1 MCRAAGAAGEAAP
14 RPYTDGSA
22 RRRCDRYLQR
32 WGRIPRPVGV
42 RRCLTR
48 RPRGPAIPR
57 CADRP
62 GTGEIV
68 YVVDTRHA
76 NLPHRRRGGQG
87 GTSPLHGVGGGSA
100 VDPRPASVGGTAP
113 SCRGQAHARGWLWIS
128 VFVQPPCV
136 GVRRCLTRRPGGP
149 ATRRCADRPGTGEI
163 VYVVDTRHG
172 NLPRRWHRG
181 RGNASPLHRWVG
193 TSPVRPIP
201 ATVGPYP
208 RPVGVRRC
216 LTRRPRGPAIPRRW
230 LLRCH
235 CRSPCRRSAAN
246 ARG

>member
-136 GVRRCLTRRPGGP
+136 GVRRCLTRRPAAAGKP
-149 ATRRCADRPGTGEI
+149 DRGWSG
-163 VYVVDTRHG
+163 Y
-172 NLPRRWHRG
+172 RG
-181 RGNASPLHRWVG
+181 RVIHTGTFAGVHVATLPGAAPVDGSRVFLAPRAHRPVPTASPCRLLTASPLG
-193 TSPVRPIP
+193 E
-201 ATVGPYP
+201 
-208 RPVGVRRC
+208 
-216 LTRRPRGPAIPRRW
+216 PRR
-230 LLRCH
+230 L
-235 CRSPCRRSAAN
+235 S
-246 ARG
+246 G

>member
-1 MCRAAGAAGEAAP
+1 MLSWS
-14 RPYTDGSA
+14 DGH
-22 RRRCDRYLQR
+22 
-32 WGRIPRPVGV
+32 
-42 RRCLTR
+42 
-48 RPRGPAIPR
+48 
-57 CADRP
+57 
-62 GTGEIV
+62 GTGADV
-68 YVVDTRHA
+68 HVVATRHG

-113 SCRGQAHARGWLWIS
+113 LCRGQAHARGWLWIS